1 MLPYVTVWKANAV
14 DLPPGQQR
22 IEGFPRFGAGIGVP
36 PPAVPANPVITVSG
50 AVAEPFDVP
59 VAALM
64 DLTRR
69 ELVAD
74 FHCVTGWTATGL
86 HWEGVT
92 FADLYRTLL
101 EPAIAT
107 GAAVSHV
114 VFRGRDG
121 VEASVQIDDALSDRF
136 LIADRL
142 DGEALSA
149 EHGAPA
155 RVVSP
160 DQYGYIS
167 IKHLTAIELRDGEPR
182 DLHRRRSS
190 MWLAMLLLQPHPR
203 ARAGLEER
211 HRYVPSWLLR
221 RVYRMA
227 IGPIARANARPRDD
241 A

>member
-1 MLPYVTVWKANAV
+1 V

-36 PPAVPANPVITVSG
+36 PPAVPPNPVITISG

-64 DLTRR
+64 ELSRR

-86 HWEGVT
+86 RWEGVT
-92 FADLYRTLL
+92 FSDLYRTLI
-101 EPAIAT
+101 EPAVA
-107 GAAVSHV
+107 GGVAVSHL
-114 VFRGRDG
+114 VFQGRDG
-121 VEASVQIDDALSDRF
+121 VEAGVEIDDAMSDRF

-142 DGEALSA
+142 DGEPLSP

-160 DQYGYIS
+160 DQYGYIN
-167 IKHLTAIELRDGEPR
+167 IKHVRGIELRGREPR
-182 DLHRRRSS
+182 DLHRRRRS
-190 MWLAMLLLQPHPR
+190 MRLAMLVLQPHPR
-203 ARAGLEER
+203 ARVWEEER
-211 HRYVPSWLLR
+211 HRYVPSWMLR
-221 RVYRMA
+221 RVYRMT
-227 IGPIARANARPRDD
+227 IGPIIRGNEHKHDD
-241 A
+241 P